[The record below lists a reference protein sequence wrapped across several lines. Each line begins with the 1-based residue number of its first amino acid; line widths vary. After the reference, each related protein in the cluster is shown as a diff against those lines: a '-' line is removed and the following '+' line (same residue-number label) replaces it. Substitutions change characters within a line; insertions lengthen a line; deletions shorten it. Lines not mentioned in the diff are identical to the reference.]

1 MGDGPGARE
10 VKAMAR
16 EARVSRST
24 RETEVEVALGLDGG
38 GVEVSTGVGFMDHML
53 TLLAVHGGLGL
64 EVRARGDLHVDAHH
78 TVEDVGIC
86 LGRALKEALDGYG
99 GIARYGSA
107 SVPMEESLARVD
119 CDLCGRPYLVFN
131 ARFPV
136 ERVGGFDTELVEEF
150 LRAVVVNGGV
160 TLHVNLL
167 YGRNGHHMIEA
178 IFKALG
184 RALAQAVRP
193 TEEGAVLSS
202 KGVLG

>member
-1 MGDGPGARE
+1 MT
-10 VKAMAR
+10 R
-16 EARVSRST
+16 EARISRST
-24 RETEVEVALGLDGG
+24 KETEVAVVLGLDEGG
-38 GVEVSTGVGFMDHML
+38 PVEVATGVGFFDHML
-53 TLLAVHGGLGL
+53 TLFGVHGRFRL
-64 EVRARGDLHVDAHH
+64 EVKARGDLEVDGHH

-86 LGRALKEALDGYG
+86 LGQALRAALDGYG

-107 SVPMEESLARVD
+107 SMPMEESLARVD
-119 CDLCGRPYLVFN
+119 CDLCGRPFLVFN

-136 ERVGGFDTELVEEF
+136 QKVGEFDTELVEEF
-150 LRAVVVNGGV
+150 LRAVVVNSGI

-193 TEEGAVLSS
+193 LEGGGVLSS

>member
-1 MGDGPGARE
+1 MT
-10 VKAMAR
+10 R
-16 EARVSRST
+16 EARISRST
-24 RETEVEVALGLDGG
+24 KETEVTVVLDLDEGGPVEVA
-38 GVEVSTGVGFMDHML
+38 TGVGFFDHML
-53 TLLAVHGGLGL
+53 TLFGVHGRFRL
-64 EVRARGDLHVDAHH
+64 EVKARGDLEVDGHH

-86 LGRALKEALDGYG
+86 LGQALREALDGYG

-119 CDLCGRPYLVFN
+119 CDLCGRPFLVFN

-136 ERVGGFDTELVEEF
+136 QKVGEFDTELVEEF
-150 LRAVVVNGGV
+150 LRAVVVNSGI
-160 TLHVNLL
+160 TLHINLL

-184 RALAQAVRP
+184 KALAQAVRP
-193 TEEGAVLSS
+193 LEGGGVLSS